1 MRRIVALVGMLAA
14 FLAIAYGAAADQSYT
29 DPTGDGKV
37 GTDIANTT
45 VRNDAAGNISI
56 RVASANP
63 IVANHALAIF
73 IDADRNPGTGSSTG
87 DEYWMYG
94 GPATGTGFFAWN
106 GSQFA
111 AASPADFVVG
121 AAASNVTEFRFN
133 KADIGNT
140 SAFNFVVISISLD
153 PPNVNFWDFA
163 PDTGWYTYTLATG
176 TTTTT
181 TTTSAPPPSPTV
193 TLGAP
198 VARAGIHA
206 GKAFSISA
214 PVSTNARSV
223 RITCTARVGGLT
235 LHPRG
240 SHVGVRAVC
249 AEVAPAGRIG
259 KRLTGTIS
267 ATIAGGRARRSFSF
281 VVRR

>member
-1 MRRIVALVGMLAA
+1 MLAA
-14 FLAIAYGAAADQSYT
+14 FLAIASGAAADQSYT
-29 DPTGDGKV
+29 DPPGDGKV
-37 GTDIANTT
+37 GTDITNMT

-56 RVASANP
+56 QVASANP

-73 IDADRNPGTGSSTG
+73 IDADQNPGTGSSTG
-87 DEYWMYG
+87 DDYWMYG
-94 GPATGTGFFAWN
+94 GPAVGTGFFAWN

-111 AASPADFVVG
+111 PVSPADFVVG

-133 KADIGNT
+133 KTDIGNR
-140 SAFNFVVISISLD
+140 SAFNFVVISISID
-153 PPNVNFWDFA
+153 PPDVNFWDFA
-163 PDTGWYTYTLATG
+163 PDTGRYTYTLSTG

-181 TTTSAPPPSPTV
+181 TTTTTSPPPPPPTV

-214 PVSTNARSV
+214 PVSTNAGSV
-223 RITCTARVGGLT
+223 RVTCTARVGGLT

-240 SHVGVRAVC
+240 SYVGARAVC
-249 AEVAPAGRIG
+249 AGLAPAGSTG
-259 KRLTGTIS
+259 KRLTGTIT
-267 ATIAGGRARRSFSF
+267 ATITGSRKTRSFSF
-281 VVRR
+281 LVRR